1 MTTARRGEIWMVD
14 LDPTLGHEQAGK
26 RPALVLSVDS
36 FNASPADLVTVL
48 PVTSKARAIRTRIPI
63 TPPEGGLGL
72 PSYVIPAP
80 RAGPRTRH
88 AGDDGEGGRRRPG
101 PARAV
106 TGASGSEHAREGGLP
121 W

>member
-63 TPPEGGLGL
+63 TPPEGGLSL
-72 PSYVIPAP
+72 PSYVIAEQARTISARRLV
-80 RAGPRTRH
+80 RALGRVTPETM
-88 AGDDGEGGRRRPG
+88 AKVEGVVR
-101 PARAV
+101 V
-106 TGASGSEHAREGGLP
+106 LLGL
-121 W
+121 